1 MSVFVA
7 IGGLALLILIHEA
20 GHFFAARAVGMS
32 PRRFYVGFPP
42 ALLKTTRNGIEYGL
56 GAIPLGGYVKIPG
69 MHRPAPADLD
79 AYFGPALYQ
88 SPRLLPPVERIKRL
102 VAQGELDEARGALP
116 DLERAIREAKL
127 PPNPERSAQRGVSEL
142 ADALGTDA
150 YWRQRTWKRLLVIG
164 AGPGTNLLFAIVLLA
179 CVYMIGIPSDASRT
193 VAKVEPGTPAARS
206 GLREGDTIVAVNR
219 VATFTFD
226 DVRDA
231 IRGSGGRPLVVSV
244 VRKGRRYV
252 ELPPVRPQ
260 KTEGVYTLGF
270 RPSAVRYKRYDP
282 ITAIGLAGKDTWFV
296 TKAMGTWISHIASG
310 SGHKEVSSPVGIVRE
325 SSKAVAVG
333 LREYLQVLAL
343 ISLSLALLNLL
354 PLLPLDG
361 GHIAFSIIEGVRG
374 RAVGRAVY
382 ERVSAVGI
390 ALVLLL
396 FFVGLSNDIGNIHG
410 G

>member
-7 IGGLALLILIHEA
+7 IGGLALLVLIHEA

-32 PRRFYVGFPP
+32 PRKFYVGFPP
-42 ALLKTTRNGIEYGL
+42 ALLKTTRKGIEYGL

-79 AYFGPALYQ
+79 AQFGPALYEAP
-88 SPRLLPPVERIKRL
+88 SLLPPVERVKRL
-102 VAQGELDEARGALP
+102 VAQGDFEQARAALP
-116 DLERAIREAKL
+116 ELESALAEPKL
-127 PPNPERSAQRGVSEL
+127 SANAERSARRGLSEL
-142 ADALGTDA
+142 RDGLGSDA
-150 YWRQRTWKRLLVIG
+150 YWRQRTWKRLVVIA

-179 CVYMIGIPSDASRT
+179 LVYMIGIPSDASRR
-193 VAKVEPGTPAARS
+193 VDRVEPNTPAARA
-206 GLREGDTIVAVNR
+206 GLHSGDTIVGINR
-219 VATFTFD
+219 VPTYTFD
-226 DVRDA
+226 DVRKA
-231 IRGSGGRPLVVSV
+231 IRGSGGKPLAVSV
-244 VRKGRRYV
+244 VRPGPHYL
-252 ELPPVRPQ
+252 ELRPVQPM
-260 KTEGVYTLGF
+260 KTDGVYTLGF
-270 RPSAVRYKRYDP
+270 RPSAIRYTRYNP
-282 ITAIGLAGKDTWFV
+282 LTAFGLACKDTWFV
-296 TKAMGTWISHIASG
+296 TKAMGTWLGHIATG

-343 ISLSLALLNLL
+343 ISLSLALLNML

-396 FFVGLSNDIGNIHG
+396 FFVGLSNDIGNLHG

>member
-7 IGGLALLILIHEA
+7 IAGLALLILIHEA

-42 ALLKTTRNGIEYGL
+42 ALLKVNRNGIEYGL
-56 GAIPLGGYVKIPG
+56 GAIPLYE
-69 MHRPAPADLD
+69 
-79 AYFGPALYQ
+79 
-88 SPRLLPPVERIKRL
+88 SPRLLPPVERVKRL
-102 VAQGELDEARGALP
+102 VAQGDFEEARAALP
-116 DLERAIREAKL
+116 DLEQAVADEKL
-127 PPNPERSAQRGVSEL
+127 SPTAQRSARRGLSEL
-142 ADALGTDA
+142 SDALGLDA
-150 YWRQRTWKRLLVIG
+150 YWRQRTWKRLAVIA
-164 AGPGTNLLFAIVLLA
+164 AGPGTNLVFAIVLLA
-179 CVYMIGIPSDASRT
+179 CVYMIGIPSDASR
-193 VAKVEPGTPAARS
+193 VVERVEPKTPAARA
-206 GLREGDTIVAVNR
+206 GLQAGDRIVGINR
-219 VATFTFD
+219 VPAYTFD

-231 IRGSGGRPLVVSV
+231 IRGSGGKPLIVSV
-244 VRKGRRYV
+244 LRKGRYL
-252 ELPPVRPQ
+252 ELPPARPQ

-270 RPSAVRYKRYDP
+270 RPSAIRYKRYDP
-282 ITAIGLAGKDTWFV
+282 ITAIGLAAKDTWLV

-333 LREYLQVLAL
+333 IREYLQVLAL

-374 RAVGRAVY
+374 RAVGRGVY

-390 ALVLLL
+390 ALVLFL
-396 FFVGLSNDIGNIHG
+396 FFVGLSNDIGNIRG

>member
-42 ALLKTTRNGIEYGL
+42 ALFKTTRNGIEYGL

-79 AYFGPALYQ
+79 AYFGPALYE
-88 SPRLLPPVERIKRL
+88 SPRLLPAVERVKRL
-102 VAQGELDEARGALP
+102 VAQGDFEEARAALP
-116 DLERAIREAKL
+116 DLERTVREAKL
-127 PPNPERSAQRGVSEL
+127 PPNAERSAQRGLSEL
-142 ADALGTDA
+142 TDGLGTDA
-150 YWRQRTWKRLLVIG
+150 YWRQRTWKRLLVIA
-164 AGPGTNLLFAIVLLA
+164 AGPGTNLVFAIVLLA

-193 VAKVEPGTPAARS
+193 VAKVDPGTPAARS
-206 GLREGDTIVAVNR
+206 GLREGDTIVAINR

-231 IRGSGGRPLVVSV
+231 IRGSGGKPLVLSV
-244 VRKGRRYV
+244 VRKGPRYV
-252 ELPPVRPQ
+252 ELRPVRPN
-260 KTEGVYTLGF
+260 KTEGVYVLGF
-270 RPSAVRYKRYDP
+270 RPSAVSYKRYDP
-282 ITAIGLAGKDTWFV
+282 ATAIALAGKDTWFV
-296 TKAMGTWISHIASG
+296 TRAMGTWIGHIARG
-310 SGHKEVSSPVGIVRE
+310 SGHQEVSSPVGIVRE

-333 LREYLQVLAL
+333 IREYLQVLAL